1 MSSDLHLKILYLFS
15 RYIDLIKNLY
25 IKRFLDGYS
34 VAYKSFVFIVLL
46 LTFYKRWQIK
56 ILIEY
61 LRKNAILYS

>member
-15 RYIDLIKNLY
+15 RYIDLIKNFY

-46 LTFYKRWQIK
+46 LTFHKRWQIK

>member
-61 LRKNAILYS
+61 FRKNAILYS

>member
-61 LRKNAILYS
+61 LGKNAILYS